1 MGFVTFSPAPLRVAS
16 KVFFEAAPTVP
27 ELVCSTAWTD
37 AAQVV
42 AGATTKMSE
51 KNGDPVQEV
60 VTHTRGF
67 GGVDRSA
74 GADSLDDGQPG
85 ARAVVVV
92 TDEPGAA
99 GSRRAALQVP
109 ACPPSPILAPIFLS
123 AGTAT
128 DAEPVQ

>member
-27 ELVCSTAWTD
+27 ELVCSTAWID

-60 VTHTRGF
+60 VAHTRGF
-67 GGVDRSA
+67 GASTV
-74 GADSLDDGQPG
+74 PP
-85 ARAVVVV
+85 
-92 TDEPGAA
+92 EPTPWTTA
-99 GSRRAALQVP
+99 
-109 ACPPSPILAPIFLS
+109 SPVLELL
-123 AGTAT
+123 
-128 DAEPVQ
+128 